1 MQNRCQ
7 PCRWIVAKVGVLLLS
22 LTGVLFICSDLQ
34 TAANNQSERAEIL
47 QRIFFLNVIQK
58 LDAPSQ

>member
-7 PCRWIVAKVGVLLLS
+7 SCRWIVAKVGVLLLA
-22 LTGVLFICSDLQ
+22 LTGILFVCADLQ
-34 TAANNQSERAEIL
+34 VAANDRARRAEIL

-58 LDAPSQ
+58 LEEP